1 MWQRR
6 AYTQRR
12 TETDR
17 TTMESVRRIPSTV
30 STMTTHRSWLGICSM
45 IVGVA
50 VLATACSDAGSPST
64 SRASGTLVTRL
75 TDAPFPTDQVRS
87 VDVFVVRVDARSAD
101 VSDAEADQSL
111 GDQSSAA
118 SGWTTV
124 ATPNKSF
131 DLLSLQNGVVAAL
144 GEASLPAGTY
154 NGFRLVIDQS
164 KSSATL
170 KTGMTLTG
178 GSSPGIKFPSAGQ
191 SGIKIQLAQPVV
203 IVAGTETDL
212 LIDFNVDQSFVLRGN
227 SIDQNGLLFKPVINA
242 TITNLALTNSN
253 VRIAN
258 ATDGAL
264 TLLRNGVALPGAS
277 NIAFGASSA
286 CSSVNATT
294 PALTVTQAGSST
306 ALSGFAPTLV
316 AGHPFTFVAYPGSAG
331 AIQFASIQQAITT
344 PSGQSGLRAFNGTA
358 GATGFDVYVTAPGA
372 PLGAATI
379 SNVAAGTA
387 SPTFVSIPAG
397 AAQIRLTST
406 GSTTVVLDVGTQT
419 LTAGQNTML
428 IIAPPAAGST
438 SPRAFLVAG
447 C

>member
-1 MWQRR
+1 M
-6 AYTQRR
+6 
-12 TETDR
+12 
-17 TTMESVRRIPSTV
+17 MSI
-30 STMTTHRSWLGICSM
+30 
-45 IVGVA
+45 GVA
-50 VLATACSDAGSPST
+50 MLATACSDAGSPST
-64 SRASGTLVTRL
+64 SKAAGVLVTRL
-75 TDAPFPTDQVRS
+75 TDAPFPTDEVRS

-101 VSDAEADQSL
+101 VSDADANQSL
-111 GDQSSAA
+111 GAESSAA

-131 DLLSLQNGVVAAL
+131 DLLSLQNGIVAAL

-178 GSSPGIKFPSAGQ
+178 GSTPGIKFPSAGQ
-191 SGIKIQLAQPVV
+191 SGIKVQLAQPVA

-227 SIDQNGLLFKPVINA
+227 SIAQNGLLFKPVLNA
-242 TITNLALTNSN
+242 SITNLALTNSN

-264 TLLRNGVALPGAS
+264 TLLRNGVALPGSS
-277 NIAFGASSA
+277 NIAFGTASA
-286 CSSVNATT
+286 CNSVDATT
-294 PALTVTQAGSST
+294 PALTVTQAGSSI

-316 AGHPFTFVAYPGSAG
+316 AGHPFTFVAFPASGG
-331 AIQFASIQQAITT
+331 AVQFASIQQAITT
-344 PSGQSGLRAFNGTA
+344 ASGQSGLRAFNGA
-358 GATGFDVYVTAPGA
+358 ASATGFDVYVTAPGA

-379 SNVAAGTA
+379 ANVAPGTA
-387 SPTFVSIPAG
+387 SASPVSTPGG
-397 AAQIRLTST
+397 AAQIRLTPT
-406 GSTTVVLDVGTQT
+406 GSATVVLDLGMQT
-419 LTAGQNTML
+419 LTAGENTML
-428 IIAPPAAGST
+428 IIAPPATGST